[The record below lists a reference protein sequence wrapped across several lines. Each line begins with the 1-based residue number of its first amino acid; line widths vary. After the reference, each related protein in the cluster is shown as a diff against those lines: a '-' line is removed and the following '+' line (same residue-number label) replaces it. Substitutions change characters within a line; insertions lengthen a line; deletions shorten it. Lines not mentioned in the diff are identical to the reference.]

1 MQASSQ
7 RCTCRSGALWR
18 KVSRKLRRGQTRLS
32 VIYFPFLYLPY
43 VFIWNHL
50 FHLWHSLLFILLTVR
65 NLFIQIMFYHSVPPI
80 CLSPISLQ
88 SLQRG
93 NSFSVR
99 ERQMLSPRPL
109 TCNRLSVFKS
119 ESITIARCSHLAA
132 QPRGNSGVQEVM
144 HQNCILSVHEPPLIF
159 PFTSFFSFVFSIS
172 VFLFITASGRSLQ
185 MGSAVFRVKN
195 VFRVC
200 LASASHRRLMTEQ

>member
-93 NSFSVR
+93 NSLSVR
-99 ERQMLSPRPL
+99 ESQMLSPRPL

-159 PFTSFFSFVFSIS
+159 PFYIFFFLCIQHFCFPFYHSEWKVSSDGFSC
-172 VFLFITASGRSLQ
+172 FQG
-185 MGSAVFRVKN
+185 
-195 VFRVC
+195 
-200 LASASHRRLMTEQ
+200 

>member
-1 MQASSQ
+1 M
-7 RCTCRSGALWR
+7 
-18 KVSRKLRRGQTRLS
+18 S

-50 FHLWHSLLFILLTVR
+50 FHLRHSLLFILLTVR
-65 NLFIQIMFYHSVPPI
+65 NLFIQIMFYHSVPPF

-93 NSFSVR
+93 NSLSVR
-99 ERQMLSPRPL
+99 ESQMLSPRPL